1 MRKEPTTGFQLIKFQ
16 SLLSRRYEPES
27 GVSFPLPDVGN
38 EGIRGSCRLNGD
50 IIQSANGL
58 CDDA

>member
-1 MRKEPTTGFQLIKFQ
+1 MGFQLIKFQ

-27 GVSFPLPDVGN
+27 RVSFPLPDVGN

-58 CDDA
+58 WDDA